1 MGNSVIVT
9 EHDTNMLSNCDWIIE
24 MGPGGGRSGGRVI
37 AQGTP
42 AELKENTD
50 SVIGK
55 FLKTGKAES

>member
-1 MGNSVIVT
+1 
-9 EHDTNMLSNCDWIIE
+9 MLSNCDWIIE

-55 FLKTGKAES
+55 FLKTGNVESCMR